1 MRKNDILSF
10 GIGIAMVA
18 IGVAL
23 WLTTGDVETPVVSL
37 DKVGIVVAVLGV
49 VELVVTTVKVINPAT
64 RHRDE
69 PL

>member
-18 IGVAL
+18 IGGAL